1 MWPPLWG
8 LLLIMIFRACL
19 IAAMAAPLLAAAQ
32 APAEA
37 QDNTVAG
44 VVVGGGEAP
53 SMAASFPANDS
64 EVQPGVLVLKI
75 VFDQPM
81 KPDAFAV
88 SSLADAP
95 APDCLQVPRQLDDR
109 KTFVLLC
116 STDGGKRY
124 GLGIN
129 APGDGGFV
137 SEGERRAAPSEL
149 RFSTAQGAP
158 VRTVRA
164 AMKAAGLGELDLP
177 VDAIALK
184 GASVPLSG
192 EP

>member
-8 LLLIMIFRACL
+8 LLWTMIFRAIL
-19 IAAMAAPLLAAAQ
+19 TAAVFTPLLAAAQ
-32 APAEA
+32 APAGP

-44 VVVGGGEAP
+44 VIVGGGEAP
-53 SMAASFPANDS
+53 RTASTFPANDS

-81 KPDAFAV
+81 KPDAFAI
-88 SSLADAP
+88 SALTDAP
-95 APDCLQVPRQLDDR
+95 APDCLQVPRRLDDR

-116 STDGGKRY
+116 SADGGKRY
-124 GLGIN
+124 GLALN
-129 APGDGGFV
+129 APGDNGFV

-149 RFSTAQGAP
+149 RFTTAQGEP

-164 AMKAAGLGELDLP
+164 AMKAAGLGELDMP
-177 VDAIALK
+177 VEAIARN
-184 GASVPLSG
+184 GASLP
-192 EP
+192 